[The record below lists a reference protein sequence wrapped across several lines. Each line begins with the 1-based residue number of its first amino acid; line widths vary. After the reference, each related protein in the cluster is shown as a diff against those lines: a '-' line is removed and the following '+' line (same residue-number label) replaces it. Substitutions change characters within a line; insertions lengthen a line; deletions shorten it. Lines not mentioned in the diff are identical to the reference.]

1 MTTIEPAV
9 RFPDLSPQ
17 AFAHPA
23 DRAAMAALHSIPML
37 DTVVKKLTE
46 FGYEKQ
52 FRQLF
57 LGQSVRLGGDQMP
70 AVWALHRQCA
80 YVLDVEPCPDLY
92 ITQMPIGNASTFGTS
107 APVVLV
113 SSGLIAYGDDE
124 TRAVLAHEMGHVL
137 ADHVGLLTTMQ
148 LVRYVLRG
156 VLAGQPLV
164 GLPLRG
170 IYHALKEWS
179 RMAEL
184 TADRASTI
192 VTGDPLVT
200 CRALMRMAGGPVAGL
215 NVDAFIRQATE
226 YHEERDPIARLKRF
240 GSEIAADHPFPVRRV
255 RELIGWVSSGEFDR
269 IRSGDYLRRGQEPPA
284 SEEFDAALAHY
295 RQRWSNVIERAGSGV
310 QEVFTRVSSWL
321 GGSSEPRAS
330 EGGEG
335 FGSDFDGAEP
345 V

>member
-23 DRAAMAALHSIPML
+23 DRAAMAALHAIPLL

-57 LGQSVRLGGDQMP
+57 LGQSVRLGDDQMP

-80 YVLDVEPCPDLY
+80 YVLDVEPCPGLY
-92 ITQMPIGNASTFGTS
+92 ITQVPIGNASTFGTN

-148 LVRYVLRG
+148 VVRYVLRG

-164 GLPLRG
+164 GLP
-170 IYHALKEWS
+170 S
-179 RMAEL
+179 V
-184 TADRASTI
+184 AST
-192 VTGDPLVT
+192 TP
-200 CRALMRMAGGPVAGL
+200 
-215 NVDAFIRQATE
+215 
-226 YHEERDPIARLKRF
+226 
-240 GSEIAADHPFPVRRV
+240 
-255 RELIGWVSSGEFDR
+255 
-269 IRSGDYLRRGQEPPA
+269 
-284 SEEFDAALAHY
+284 
-295 RQRWSNVIERAGSGV
+295 
-310 QEVFTRVSSWL
+310 
-321 GGSSEPRAS
+321 
-330 EGGEG
+330 
-335 FGSDFDGAEP
+335 
-345 V
+345 